1 MKTYI
6 KPSMNVRNFNYEEI
20 VITSSDPGQKNGL
33 QVWQETNTAGQVVEK
48 NLNEM
53 TNILQI
59 TF

>member
-6 KPSMNVRNFNYEEI
+6 KPSMNVRNFNYEKI
-20 VITSSDPGQKNGL
+20 VITSMPGQKNGL

>member
-1 MKTYI
+1 
-6 KPSMNVRNFNYEEI
+6 MNVRNFNYEEI

-53 TNILQI
+53 TNIVKI